1 MMMGHHAAPSRPRK
15 PTETARFVLLVD
27 RQVKRGFDE
36 RDAAEREAQKILS
49 RFPHLNVTVEDREG
63 MPQRA

>member
-1 MMMGHHAAPSRPRK
+1 MMGHHAAPSRPRK
-15 PTETARFVLLVD
+15 PIETARFVLLVD

-49 RFPHLNVTVEDREG
+49 RFPHLNVAVEDREG